1 MNTKLR
7 LIVMNFL
14 QFAVWGAY
22 LTSMGTYLFNAGLA
36 SKIGLFYACQGI
48 VSMFMPAIIG
58 IIADRYVQAQKML
71 GICHTLAAAF
81 MLGADAIQVGT
92 RFLSALECNVHQE
105 YKDKVLKAT
114 DVSTIVTGKSLGHPV
129 RSLKTPFSRT
139 FSKMENDPSVD
150 HTVVQHGTLC
160 AQSSGHGTDENNA
173 QHRDHDARTQGHI
186 DK

>member
-81 MLGADAIQVGT
+81 MLGAGYYGLQAGTTPDFGTLFTLYALSVGSRPVHPACQT
-92 RFLSALECNVHQE
+92 LWRYHPPSAGGTC
-105 YKDKVLKAT
+105 YRC
-114 DVSTIVTGKSLGHPV
+114 GG
-129 RSLKTPFSRT
+129 RSL
-139 FSKMENDPSVD
+139 
-150 HTVVQHGTLC
+150 
-160 AQSSGHGTDENNA
+160 
-173 QHRDHDARTQGHI
+173 
-186 DK
+186 